1 MHQSL
6 NDEAQQI
13 ELQNIKEEYKELREE
28 YAKLQNEYNEWI
40 ELVETDSPGR

>member
-1 MHQSL
+1 MQQSL
-6 NDEAQQI
+6 NDEAQQK

>member
-6 NDEAQQI
+6 NDEAQQK
-13 ELQNIKEEYKELREE
+13 ELQNIKEEYNELREE